1 MRELIQAA
9 LEVQTF
15 MEQRSWQFCFIG
27 GLAIQRWGQPRMTK
41 DFDFSLLTGFA
52 GEEVFVDA
60 LLKRYPARHDGMRQ
74 FALRNRVMMLQS
86 LDGVPFDV
94 SLAALPYEEAFI
106 GRATKVEYAPECLL
120 RTCSAED
127 LIVLKAF
134 ANRPID
140 WMDIQGVAI
149 RQGKTLNV
157 RQIIKDLIP
166 LVELKESPEILD
178 RLRTLLHEEGI
189 ES

>member
-15 MEQRSWQFCFIG
+15 MEQHSWRFCFIG
-27 GLAIQRWGQPRMTK
+27 GLAIQRWGQPRLTK
-41 DFDFSLLTGFA
+41 DFDFSLLTGFS
-52 GEEVFVDA
+52 GEEDFVDT
-60 LLKRYPARHDGMRQ
+60 LLERYSARHAGMRE

-106 GRATKVEYAPECLL
+106 GRATKAEFAPECLL

-134 ANRPID
+134 ANRAID
-140 WMDIQGVAI
+140 WMDIQGVVI
-149 RQGKTLNV
+149 RQDKTLNV
-157 RQIIKDLIP
+157 RQIIKDLTP
-166 LVELKESPEILD
+166 LIQLKESPEILD
-178 RLRTLLHEEGI
+178 RLRTVLREEGI